1 MGEGGEE
8 LMQGK
13 VTEKEITK
21 RRSVELHLRAEKLH
35 LPVGHFGSHFIRLF
49 SKSASDF
56 ILKNIVKKN

>member
-1 MGEGGEE
+1 
-8 LMQGK
+8 MQGK